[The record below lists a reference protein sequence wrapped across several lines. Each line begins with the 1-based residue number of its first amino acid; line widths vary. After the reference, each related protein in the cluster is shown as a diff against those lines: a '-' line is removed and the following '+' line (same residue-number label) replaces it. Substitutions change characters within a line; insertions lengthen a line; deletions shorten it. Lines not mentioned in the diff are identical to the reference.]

1 MKKLSIIILT
11 LILSLTLV
19 WCSNVKSDPNID
31 LKKDLDKKT
40 FVWFV
45 ASWCPHCK
53 EEMPVYEEFY
63 KENKTKVN
71 MQLINIDGKKLSWTW
86 NYTIPQ
92 DISKPL
98 TYEDITW
105 EKCEYIPSFVIY
117 DENKK
122 IIEKQ
127 CWSKLT
133 KEDLETKLLWKTT
146 NTWSWEIITSQ
157 TWSDNLNTNTKKD
170 MNFSQTAWFQNGDVW
185 VIMTTSNW
193 KIEIRLFKDKAPKTV
208 ANFLA
213 LAKKWYYTNTTFH
226 RVIKNFMI
234 QGWEPTATWMW
245 GESIYGK
252 EFEDEF
258 SKDLSN
264 LTGSLSMANAWKNTN
279 WSQFFINQVTNTHL
293 DNKHT
298 VFGQVVTGMDN
309 VNKIATV
316 KVGSNDKPAKDVK
329 IIKMEVVKFENWKLS
344 PYDYNFDEDLKSF
357 QETTKK
363 QQEANKDRV
372 AKIWDLVWVNYT
384 LTDTDS
390 KEKIDSSIDRG
401 ETFDFD
407 LWTWAVLKW
416 FNEAIVWMKIWD
428 KKTIKLKAKDA
439 YGEYSD
445 KNLQT
450 VPKNS
455 LADFEKA
462 WYKLEAW
469 VKLPTQFGEIK
480 IKKVTSDTV
489 ILDLN
494 PPLAWKN
501 LTFDIEL
508 VKFNK

>member
-1 MKKLSIIILT
+1 
-11 LILSLTLV
+11 
-19 WCSNVKSDPNID
+19 
-31 LKKDLDKKT
+31 
-40 FVWFV
+40 
-45 ASWCPHCK
+45 
-53 EEMPVYEEFY
+53 
-63 KENKTKVN
+63 
-71 MQLINIDGKKLSWTW
+71 
-86 NYTIPQ
+86 
-92 DISKPL
+92 
-98 TYEDITW
+98 
-105 EKCEYIPSFVIY
+105 
-117 DENKK
+117 
-122 IIEKQ
+122 
-127 CWSKLT
+127 
-133 KEDLETKLLWKTT
+133 
-146 NTWSWEIITSQ
+146 
-157 TWSDNLNTNTKKD
+157 
-170 MNFSQTAWFQNGDVW
+170 
-185 VIMTTSNW
+185 
-193 KIEIRLFKDKAPKTV
+193 
-208 ANFLA
+208 
-213 LAKKWYYTNTTFH
+213 
-226 RVIKNFMI
+226 MI
-234 QGWEPTATWMW
+234 QGWDPTATWMW

-279 WSQFFINQVTNTHL
+279 WSQFFINQVANTYL

-298 VFGQVVTGMDN
+298 VFGQVVNWMDN

-329 IIKMEVVKFENWKLS
+329 IIKIEVVKFENWKLS

-390 KEKIDSSIDRG
+390 KEKIDSSYDRG

-416 FNEAIVWMKIWD
+416 FNEAVVWMKIWD